1 MKYNSVNSND
11 REAVQQ
17 NNQSEDPHLSYSLSP
32 GKFTKGSQMNTGG
45 EKVFVNS
52 LKNQTEALSKKNKVL
67 EDDQYK
73 LQTKIKNVK
82 YSIGYS
88 IYRFKA

>member
-11 REAVQQ
+11 REALQQ
-17 NNQSEDPHLSYSLSP
+17 NQSEDPHLSYSLSP

-52 LKNQTEALSKKNKVL
+52 LKNQTESLSKRNKVL

-82 YSIGYS
+82 IFSYSV
-88 IYRFKA
+88 